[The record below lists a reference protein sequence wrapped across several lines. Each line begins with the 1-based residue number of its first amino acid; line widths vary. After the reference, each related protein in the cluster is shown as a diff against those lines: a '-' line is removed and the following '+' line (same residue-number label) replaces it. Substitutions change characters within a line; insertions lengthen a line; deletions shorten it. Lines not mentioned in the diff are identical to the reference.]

1 MYNATLYF
9 KKQLDEAL
17 IEAMRTEDAHKFA
30 ELTKRVIYLK
40 WAIYALERLEEQDAN
55 K

>member
-9 KKQLDEAL
+9 KKALDCAVLEAA
-17 IEAMRTEDAHKFA
+17 ETDDPTDFA
-30 ELTKRVIYLK
+30 EIMKIIGHIKL
-40 WAIYALERLEEQDAN
+40 AIYALERLEEQDAN

>member
-9 KKQLDEAL
+9 KQALDQAV
-17 IEAMRTEDAHKFA
+17 IEAAEADDPADFAHIMEIVRYIK
-30 ELTKRVIYLK
+30 L
-40 WAIYALERLEEQDAN
+40 AIYALERLEEQDAN

>member
-9 KKQLDEAL
+9 RRALDQAVVEAANADDPADFAQI
-17 IEAMRTEDAHKFA
+17 IEIMQHIK
-30 ELTKRVIYLK
+30 L
-40 WAIYALERLEEQDAN
+40 AIYALERLEEQDAN

>member
-9 KKQLDEAL
+9 RRSLDQAVIRAENTGDPAEFAHL
-17 IEAMRTEDAHKFA
+17 IGIIKH
-30 ELTKRVIYLK
+30 LK
-40 WAIYALERLEEQDAN
+40 LAIYALERLEEQDAN